1 MSILITEFMDEQAV
15 AELRKQFEVVHK
27 PDAFAMPELLV
38 NELADAQALI
48 VRNQTKV
55 TEGLLNLAPRLKL
68 VGRLGVGLDNI
79 DLNACKARG
88 IKVIPATGANAHSV
102 AEYVVVTAVALLRR
116 LPAAMQG
123 MRTKGW
129 CRAESSDGREAPGR
143 KLGIVGLGDIGCRV
157 ARLAQGLGFEC
168 IGHDP
173 FLKQAPAG
181 VQSLGFEDLIK
192 AADVITIHVPFMA
205 STARLF
211 NAEVLAA
218 MKPGSILINT
228 SRGGIVDEQALL
240 KALQNGHLGGAA
252 IDVFETEP
260 LPEPSPLACLENVI
274 TSPHISGVTQD
285 SNQRVSGLIAERI
298 AHELHQL
305 SKG

>member
-15 AELRKQFEVVHK
+15 AELRAQFKVVHK
-27 PDAFAMPELLV
+27 QDAFAMPELLV
-38 NELADAQALI
+38 HELADAQALI

-79 DLNACKARG
+79 DLDACKARG
-88 IKVIPATGANAHSV
+88 IKVIPATGANAYSV

-123 MRTKGW
+123 MRAKGW

-181 VQSLGFEDLIK
+181 VQGLSFEGLLK
-192 AADVITIHVPFMA
+192 AADVITIHVPYMA

-211 NAEVLAA
+211 SAEVLAA

-228 SRGGIVDEQALL
+228 SRGGIVDELALL
-240 KALQNGHLGGAA
+240 RSLQSGHLGGAA

-260 LPEPSPLACLENVI
+260 LPEPSPLAGLENVI
-274 TSPHISGVTQD
+274 VSPHISGVTQD

>member
-1 MSILITEFMDEQAV
+1 MVILITEFMDEQAV
-15 AELRKQFEVVHK
+15 ARLRQQFQVVHK
-27 PDAFAMPELLV
+27 PDAFAQPEQLV
-38 NELADAQALI
+38 DELANADALI

-55 TEGLLNLAPRLKL
+55 TESLLHLAPRLKL

-79 DLNACKARG
+79 NLEACKARG

-102 AEYVVVTAVALLRR
+102 AEYVVVSAVALLRR

-123 MRTKGW
+123 MQAKGW

-157 ARLAQGLGFEC
+157 ARLAQSFGFEC
-168 IGHDP
+168 TGHDP
-173 FLKQAPAG
+173 FLKQAPTNIELL
-181 VQSLGFEDLIK
+181 SFEDLLQT
-192 AADVITIHVPFMA
+192 ADVISIHVPYLA
-205 STARLF
+205 STASMF
-211 NAEVLAA
+211 NAQVIAS
-218 MKPGSILINT
+218 MKPGSILVNT

-240 KALQNGHLGGAA
+240 KALTSGHLGGAA

-260 LPEPSPLACLENVI
+260 LPAPTELARLANVI
-274 TSPHISGVTQD
+274 VTPHISGVTQD
-285 SNQRVSGLIAERI
+285 SNQRVSGLIAERV
-298 AHELHQL
+298 ANELHQL

>member
-1 MSILITEFMDEQAV
+1 MVILITEFMDEQAV
-15 AELRKQFEVVHK
+15 ARLRQQFQVVHK
-27 PDAFAMPELLV
+27 PDAFAQPEQLV
-38 NELADAQALI
+38 DELANADALI

-55 TEGLLNLAPRLKL
+55 TESLLHLAPRLKL

-79 DLNACKARG
+79 NLEACKARG

-102 AEYVVVTAVALLRR
+102 AEYVVVSAVALLRR

-123 MRTKGW
+123 MQAKGW

-157 ARLAQGLGFEC
+157 ARLAQSFGFEC
-168 IGHDP
+168 AGHDP
-173 FLKQAPAG
+173 FLKQAPTNIELL
-181 VQSLGFEDLIK
+181 SFEDLLQT
-192 AADVITIHVPFMA
+192 ADVISIHVPYLA
-205 STARLF
+205 STASMF
-211 NAEVLAA
+211 NAKVIAS

-240 KALQNGHLGGAA
+240 KALTSGHLGGAA

-260 LPEPSPLACLENVI
+260 LPAPTELARLANVI
-274 TSPHISGVTQD
+274 VTPHISGVTQD
-285 SNQRVSGLIAERI
+285 SNQRVSGLIAERV
-298 AHELHQL
+298 ANELHQL